1 MPAGVLALGDA
12 APSPADAVALDDGTV
27 LAADGVV
34 EATGDGDACA
44 MALGDGAVPC
54 GEVTLQ
60 LANTTASK
68 KVKIASGRFRV
79 KNINIL

>member
-1 MPAGVLALGDA
+1 MLADGLALGVA
-12 APSPADAVALDDGTV
+12 APALPEAVALGDGAV
-27 LAADGVV
+27 LGADGVV
-34 EATGDGDACA
+34 DAAGDAEACA
-44 MALGDGAVPC
+44 MALGDGLVAC

-79 KNINIL
+79 GNINIL